1 MNPKHIIKALPLLA
15 SVLGRKYGVQV
26 RIGGDT
32 AFTNGNIIQLPS
44 LPLDGDETLIG
55 LIRGYLDHEAAH
67 IRATDFDTLNAA
79 NVTPLEKHIWNM
91 LEDHRVENILSGI
104 YPGCR
109 ENFQWLIKHLFLPNP
124 EKSKQKT
131 AAPDPALLILDWLLI
146 TVRSW
151 DVEEL
156 GEERECLRASAETH
170 YPGLTH
176 ELEPVLRLV
185 PKQCASTLDAF
196 GFACE
201 IANIIKKYA
210 QVMDRQQKQEHSHT
224 GQGASNALPETELEP
239 SSGQTDV
246 PTDPRQ
252 TLQSLQK
259 LVSTDANSDL
269 FPSGVGE
276 QLRQILSNLGKNGG
290 ERVQIA
296 VATPQTTQPLSPD
309 ELNDSRQATTALRT
323 RLQAL
328 MQSIRSVRNHSAYT
342 GALNIRKLHSL
353 ATGNAKVFLRKGEKA
368 GVNTAVHILLDA
380 SGSMNGK
387 PIALA
392 TRACLAVASALQ
404 AIPGVSVGV
413 TAFPG
418 NPVPDLP
425 EQQGHWQTVAPVLL
439 HGQKLHTRFTMKTG
453 GSTPMDAA
461 LWWVLQQL
469 HSMTEPR
476 KIVVLISDGEPDD
489 LKLTQTAIRAV
500 KDAGME
506 VYGIG
511 IHTISI
517 QTLLPGKGSRV
528 INDIAELAPS
538 MFAILHDAL
547 IRKQGENV

>member
-1 MNPKHIIKALPLLA
+1 MNPKHIINALPLLA
-15 SVLGRKYGVQV
+15 SVLGRKYGVEV
-26 RIGGDT
+26 RIGGDQ

-44 LPLDGDETLIG
+44 LPLDGDETVIG
-55 LIRGYLDHEAAH
+55 LLRGYLDHEAAH
-67 IRATDFDTLNAA
+67 IRATDFDALSAA

-91 LEDHRVENILSGI
+91 LEDHRVENVLSGI

-109 ENFQWLIKHLFLPNP
+109 ENFQWLIKHLFLPIP
-124 EKSKQKT
+124 EESKQK
-131 AAPDPALLILDWLLI
+131 ADAPDPAMLILDWLLI

-151 DVEEL
+151 DVKEL
-156 GEERECLRASAETH
+156 SEERDRLRASAEIH
-170 YPGLTH
+170 YPGLPH

-201 IANIIKKYA
+201 IANIIRKYA
-210 QVMDRQQKQEHSHT
+210 KFMEEQQKQEQSQM
-224 GQGASNALPETELEP
+224 GRRAANALPETETDP
-239 SSGQTDV
+239 SSGQIDA
-246 PTDPRQ
+246 PTESRQ
-252 TLQSLQK
+252 ALQNLQK

-269 FPSGVGE
+269 FPSGMGE
-276 QLRQILSNLGKNGG
+276 QLQQMLSNLGKSGE
-290 ERVQIA
+290 ERVRIA
-296 VATPQTTQPLSPD
+296 VATPRTTQPLSAD

-328 MQSIRSVRNHSAYT
+328 MQSIRSVRDHSAYA
-342 GALNIRKLHSL
+342 GVLNIRKLHSL

-392 TRACLAVASALQ
+392 TKACFAVASALQ

-418 NPVPDLP
+418 SPVPDSP
-425 EQQGHWQTVAPVLL
+425 EQQGYWQTVAPVLL

-469 HSMTEPR
+469 HSMTESR

-489 LKLTQTAIRAV
+489 LKLIQTAIRAI
-500 KDAGME
+500 KDLGME

-547 IRKQGENV
+547 IHKQGENV

>member
-1 MNPKHIIKALPLLA
+1 MNPKHIINALPLLA
-15 SVLGRKYGVQV
+15 SVLGRKYGVEV
-26 RIGGDT
+26 RIGGDQ

-44 LPLDGDETLIG
+44 LPLDGDETVIG
-55 LIRGYLDHEAAH
+55 LLRGYLDHEAAH
-67 IRATDFDTLNAA
+67 IRATDFDALSAA

-91 LEDHRVENILSGI
+91 LEDHRVENVLSGI

-109 ENFQWLIKHLFLPNP
+109 ENFQWLIKHLFLPIP
-124 EKSKQKT
+124 EESKQK
-131 AAPDPALLILDWLLI
+131 ADAPDPAMLILDWLLI

-151 DVEEL
+151 DVKEL
-156 GEERECLRASAETH
+156 SEERDRLRASAEIH
-170 YPGLTH
+170 YPGLPH

-201 IANIIKKYA
+201 IANIIRKYA
-210 QVMDRQQKQEHSHT
+210 KFMEEQQKQEQSQM
-224 GQGASNALPETELEP
+224 GRRAANALPETETDP
-239 SSGQTDV
+239 SSGQIDA
-246 PTDPRQ
+246 PTESRQ
-252 TLQSLQK
+252 ALQNLQK

-269 FPSGVGE
+269 FPSGMGE
-276 QLRQILSNLGKNGG
+276 QLQQMLSNLGKSGE
-290 ERVQIA
+290 ERVRIA
-296 VATPQTTQPLSPD
+296 VATPRTTQPLSAD

-328 MQSIRSVRNHSAYT
+328 MQSIRSVRDHSAYA
-342 GALNIRKLHSL
+342 GVLNIRKLHSL

-392 TRACLAVASALQ
+392 TKACFAVASALQ

-418 NPVPDLP
+418 SPVPDSP

-469 HSMTEPR
+469 HSMTESR

-489 LKLTQTAIRAV
+489 LKLTQTAIRAI
-500 KDAGME
+500 KDLGME

-547 IRKQGENV
+547 IHKQGENV

>member
-67 IRATDFDTLNAA
+67 IRATDFDTLNTA

-91 LEDHRVENILSGI
+91 LEDHRVENVLSGI

-109 ENFQWLIKHLFLPNP
+109 ENFQWLIKHLFLPKT
-124 EKSKQKT
+124 EKSKQKA

-151 DVEEL
+151 DVGEL
-156 GEERECLRASAETH
+156 GAERDCLRASAEIH

-176 ELEPVLRLV
+176 ELEPVLRLG
-185 PKQCASTLDAF
+185 PKQCASTQDTF

-201 IANIIKKYA
+201 IANIIRKYA
-210 QVMDRQQKQEHSHT
+210 QVMEEQQKQEHSHT
-224 GQGASNALPETELEP
+224 GQGTSNALPEVESDP
-239 SSGQTDV
+239 SFGQTGA
-246 PTDPRQ
+246 PTAPRQ
-252 TLQSLQK
+252 ALQSLQK
-259 LVSTDANSDL
+259 LVSTDANSDI

-276 QLRQILSNLGKNGG
+276 QLQQMRSNLGKNGG

-342 GALNIRKLHSL
+342 GALNIRRLHSL

-392 TRACLAVASALQ
+392 VKACFAVASALQ

-418 NPVPDLP
+418 NPVPDSP

-538 MFAILHDAL
+538 MFTILHDAL
-547 IRKQGENV
+547 IHKQGENV